1 MQCVQPDEAA
11 KMKRLKRQAEIS
23 ERGSGSVVILN
34 MLPLRVQLA
43 DLDRR
48 KVSAVSNALFEDM
61 ADYTVKQLVEE
72 GKLDYIRLIVE
83 EIGFDIK
90 VTDETGA
97 TLLHSAVQHNQLA
110 VAEYLIDQNIDINA
124 CDNDGNTALH
134 YAAIHQNHGAAKL
147 LLSSPVINDRILNAN
162 MESALHTVMRTLNPD
177 MVRTFLEVE
186 KVDTVVRGKRGRT
199 PMHLAAELDFVDGLR
214 VASEVIKQ
222 QSTDGMIPKY
232 RVCAADD
239 DGVTPLHYAA
249 RCGSSAALDFMLT
262 SAQQHGYPIE
272 GILKF
277 LDEENR
283 TPLHAAVDAGHIG
296 VVEVLMKHGACPCS
310 ATGDQL
316 PSAHLAVARGNLAM
330 LQIFV
335 SKYGGCVLSVADKFG
350 STVLHK
356 AVFSINSEP
365 LVEFLLRKG
374 CNPNQKDGEGST
386 ALHLAASIGNEKAVR
401 LMLAQNGDPLIKN
414 MDDQNV
420 LCCAAFWKKDAVA
433 RALFDHCFCKK
444 MIGGWDANGK
454 NALHYAIAGDLDC
467 LVVTMISKA
476 GLKESQDAEG
486 NTVIHAA
493 AKKGNSAMLKSI
505 LELEDAHLYINEPNE
520 LGSTPLHFAAVAGHK
535 KCCEVLLEHGA
546 LVHKCH
552 QGFTPFLSAA
562 YHGNVSVMKQLHEA
576 HPFQK
581 SWSNSKGD
589 TALHLAARN
598 GHTGAVQFCLDI
610 GVSVTHNKEGESFLD
625 IAIASGHEQIVLV
638 AVNHTRWQ
646 WCLDLHSPNCDPP
659 MVALIEKLPKAAIAV
674 LDRCL
679 DMAPGDPKSKEY
691 WEVYNFKYLL
701 NPAAIK
707 EEGLDCTGCKQ
718 DVNENS
724 GFKAISELF
733 NEQSHQTASGVAA
746 RPAKAA
752 PPLHVLRS
760 MLRFHRLQCLTHPV
774 VDMYLKTKWA
784 YYGRLLNLSQLA
796 FYCIYLILF
805 TAFFSI
811 VMTSSAVSTT
821 AVPANGTNVT
831 GASTSPDH
839 SFGLSIAVLVLLFGN
854 SLHWTVCQFGTI
866 QYRCFH
872 LSWHFVVELL
882 GYICSYVFFGLYLS
896 GRQSYELAAFA
907 FSFSWLTL
915 IFHLQFY
922 VLFGIYIFMI
932 VEIFNTLL
940 RVMLVG
946 VLFIVTFGYVL
957 YSLVGTEL
965 SYSSIPKG
973 MFTIFAASLGEFE
986 YADFLHISDRL
997 LYPQVTFFFVIFLA
1011 LLVTISF
1018 SNLLIALAV
1027 GDIDRVRKTAIFR
1040 QRDIKIHYFSG
1051 VDPPLHFI
1059 WRHCCKSLSITKR
1072 RITPHAH
1079 RNVLFHLWSKLWSTL
1094 KIEEPALVSS
1104 GVPGYSEGPTQ
1115 ELQSEI
1121 DALQS
1126 KVNDLV
1132 HLQNEQMRMT
1142 RTIYRRLWQ
1151 QMKLT
1156 MPEGESFDSTSFTS
1170 SHL

>member
-1 MQCVQPDEAA
+1 
-11 KMKRLKRQAEIS
+11 MKRLKRQAEIS
-23 ERGSGSVVILN
+23 EKSVVFLN
-34 MLPLRVQLA
+34 MLPLRVQMA

-48 KVSAVSNALFEDM
+48 KVSAVSNAIFEDM
-61 ADYTVKQLVEE
+61 ADYTLKQLVEE

-83 EIGFDIK
+83 EIRFDIK
-90 VTDETGA
+90 VTDESGA
-97 TLLHSAVQHNQLA
+97 TLLHNAVQHNQLA
-110 VAEYLIDQNIDINA
+110 VAEFLMDQNIDINA

-134 YAAIHQNHGAAKL
+134 YAAIHQNQEAAKL

-162 MESALHTVMRTLNPD
+162 MDSALHMVMRTLNPD
-177 MVRTFLEVE
+177 MVRTFLEAE

-199 PMHLAAELDFVDGLR
+199 PIHLAAELDFVEGLK
-214 VASEVIKQ
+214 VASEVIKRQ
-222 QSTDGMIPKY
+222 ATDGQIPKY

-272 GILKF
+272 SILNF

-283 TPLHAAVDAGHIG
+283 TPLHAAVDAGHVG
-296 VVEVLMKHGACPCS
+296 VVEVLIKHGACPCS

-316 PSAHLAVARGNLAM
+316 PSSHLAVARGNLAM

-335 SKYGGCVLSVADKFG
+335 KKYGGCILSAADKFH
-350 STVLHK
+350 SFVLHK
-356 AVFSINSEP
+356 AVFSINAEP
-365 LVEFLLRKG
+365 LVEFLLQNG
-374 CNPNQKDGEGST
+374 CDPNQKDGEGST
-386 ALHLAASIGNEKAVR
+386 PLHLAASIGNEKAVR
-401 LMLAQNGDPLIKN
+401 LLLAHNADPMIRN
-414 MDDQNV
+414 MDGQNV
-420 LCCAAFWKKDAVA
+420 ICCAAFWKKDAVA
-433 RALFDHCFCKK
+433 RALFDHCSCKK
-444 MIGGWDANGK
+444 MISDWDTRGK

-467 LVVTMISKA
+467 VVIHMIGKA

-486 NTVIHAA
+486 NTVLHAA
-493 AKKGNSAMLKSI
+493 AKKGNTAMLKAI
-505 LELEDAHLYINEPNE
+505 LELEDAHLYINEPSE
-520 LGSTPLHFAAVAGHK
+520 TGATPLHVAAIGGHK
-535 KCCEVLLEHGA
+535 KCCEVLLSHGA

-552 QGFTPFLSAA
+552 QGFTPFMVAA
-562 YHGNVSVMKQLHEA
+562 SHGNVSVMKQLHDA

-581 SWSNSKGD
+581 SWCNSNGD
-589 TALHLAARN
+589 TALHLAAKN
-598 GHTGAVQFCLDI
+598 GHTGAVQLCLDI
-610 GVSVTHNKEGESFLD
+610 GVSISHNKEGESFLD
-625 IAIASGHEQIVLV
+625 IAIAKGHEQIVLA

-646 WCLDLHSPNCDPP
+646 WCLDLHSPKCNPP

-679 DMAPGDPKSKEY
+679 DKAPGDPKSTEY

-701 NPAAIK
+701 NPTMIK
-707 EEGLDCTGCKQ
+707 EEGLDCSGCKQ
-718 DVNENS
+718 GNSEN
-724 GFKAISELF
+724 GGYQAITELF
-733 NEQSHQTASGVAA
+733 NIQSRQRDSNVN
-746 RPAKAA
+746 RPVKAV

-760 MLRFHRLQCLTHPV
+760 MLRFHRWQCLTHPV
-774 VDMYLKTKWA
+774 VDMYLKTKWS

-796 FYCIYLILF
+796 LYCIYLILF

-811 VMTSSAVSTT
+811 VMTPDAAGSSTDPT
-821 AVPANGTNVT
+821 NGTNTT
-831 GASTSPDH
+831 GASTSPEQ
-839 SFGLSIAVLVLLFGN
+839 SFGLSVAVFALLCAN
-854 SLHWTVCQFGTI
+854 SLHWLVFQFGTI
-866 QYRCFH
+866 RYRCFH
-872 LSWHFVVELL
+872 LTWHVVVEVL
-882 GYICSYVFFGLYLS
+882 GYICSYAFFGLYLNDI
-896 GRQSYELAAFA
+896 QSYELAAFT
-907 FSFSWLTL
+907 FSFTWLTL

-922 VLFGIYIFMI
+922 TLFGTYIFMI

-957 YSLVGTEL
+957 YFLVGTEL
-965 SYSSIPKG
+965 SYGSIPKA

-1051 VDPPLHFI
+1051 VDPLLRFI
-1059 WRHCCKSLSITKR
+1059 GRHCCRSLSITRR
-1072 RITPHAH
+1072 RIMPHAQ
-1079 RNVLFHLWSKLWSTL
+1079 RNLFHRLWSKLWSTL
-1094 KIEEPALVSS
+1094 KIEEPALVTSE
-1104 GVPGYSEGPTQ
+1104 VPEGPNQ

-1132 HLQNEQMRMT
+1132 QLQNEQMRMT
-1142 RTIYRRLWQ
+1142 RIIYRRLWQ
-1151 QMKLT
+1151 QMKLS
-1156 MPEGESFDSTSFTS
+1156 MPEGESFDSTSLTS
-1170 SHL
+1170 SHM